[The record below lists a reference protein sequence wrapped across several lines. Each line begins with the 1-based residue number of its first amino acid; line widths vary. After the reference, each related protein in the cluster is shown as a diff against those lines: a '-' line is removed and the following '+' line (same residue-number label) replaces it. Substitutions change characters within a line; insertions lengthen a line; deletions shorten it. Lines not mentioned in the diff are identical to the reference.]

1 MKEGGAYMLFELVRK
16 LKAIDDS
23 MSIAINL
30 SKDNVWTLS
39 VDGMEVGEYLYSYS
53 STDLLEAINKI
64 DNFIDCLTDNS
75 KFEKLLSS
83 ILNEPLEVIG
93 NGD

>member
-1 MKEGGAYMLFELVRK
+1 MLFELARK
-16 LKAIDDS
+16 LKAIDDNL
-23 MSIAINL
+23 SIAINL